1 MKHRLYFLAPNLE
14 LAETIVDELLL
25 KRIEERHIHVLARE
39 GTPMGQLPQADLRQK
54 TDLVESAEHG
64 LATGGVIGILAGVAA
79 VTFPPAGLALGG
91 GMVAATTLAGAGFGA
106 WVSSMIGI
114 RLPNRDIQQYQE
126 AIERGALLMMVDVNK
141 GFMEE
146 VVDMLRSHHPEV
158 EIGATEPH
166 KPVFP

>member
-1 MKHRLYFLAPNLE
+1 MKHRLYFLVPDLE
-14 LAETIVDELLL
+14 TAETIVDELLL
-25 KRIEERHIHVLARE
+25 KRVEERHIHVVARD
-39 GTPMGQLPQADLRQK
+39 GTPMGQLPEADIRQK

-64 LATGGVIGILAGVAA
+64 LAAGGVIGIMAGVAA

-114 RLPNRDIQQYQE
+114 RLPNREIKQYQD
-126 AIERGALLMMVDVNK
+126 AIERGEMLMMVDVSK
-141 GFMEE
+141 DFMEE
-146 VVDMLRSHHPEV
+146 VVEMIRSHHPEV
-158 EIGATEPH
+158 EIGAAEPH